1 MKNFTKVIGSVLLIG
16 SMALSVAGC
25 AGFNAI
31 TAKEYKSAIKA
42 ATDLKSSDIRIEEDT
57 RVGKADVNTTL
68 RASEGKCYYGF
79 IEFEDAEDAAD
90 YFEDE
95 VYDGF
100 LDMIEDKDF
109 DGNYRE
115 TYSKSAATGYILVDG
130 EGESDNDFNGDVYG
144 GVFLKDNTIVIAMAT
159 SGKNKDKDKIDA
171 VLDQISY
178 PKP

>member
-25 AGFNAI
+25 AGFSAI
-31 TAKEYKSAIKA
+31 TARDYKSAIKA
-42 ATDLKSSDIRIEEDT
+42 VTDLKSSDISIEDDT
-57 RVGKADVNTTL
+57 VVNKKDARTTL
-68 RASEGKCYYGF
+68 RAKEGDCYYGF
-79 IEFEDAEDAAD
+79 IEFEEIDDATD

-95 VYDGF
+95 VYDSF

-115 TYSKSAATGYILVDG
+115 TYSKSAATGYVLVDG
-130 EGESDNDFNGDVYG
+130 EGEAEGDFKGDVYG
-144 GVFLKDNTIVIAMAT
+144 GVFLKDNTIVIAMAK

>member
-1 MKNFTKVIGSVLLIG
+1 MKNFTKVMGSVLLIG

-25 AGFNAI
+25 AGFSAI
-31 TAKEYKSAIKA
+31 TARDYKSAIKA
-42 ATDLKSSDIRIEEDT
+42 VTDLKSSDIRVEEDT
-57 RVGKADVNTTL
+57 RVNKLDARTTL
-68 RASEGKCYYGF
+68 RAQDGKCYYGF
-79 IEFEDAEDAAD
+79 IEFEDTEDATD

-95 VYDGF
+95 IYDTF
-100 LDMIEDKDF
+100 IDMIEDKDF

-115 TYSKSAATGYILVDG
+115 TYSKSAATGYVLVDG
-130 EGESDNDFNGDVYG
+130 EGDADNDFKGEIYG
-144 GVFLKDNTIVIAMAT
+144 GIYLKDNTVVIAMAT